1 MAVLAIAALLPQF
14 KTLKTSEAGLA
25 LIANAEGCRTSPY
38 QCSAGVWTNG
48 IGHTEGVTPQNQV
61 SELSAPAR
69 KEMARSIAK
78 KLRASQQQNI
88 KRQQAPDGTP
98 FKPRKTQPVRSKK
111 GRIKREMFA
120 KLRTAKYMKTQAS
133 PNEAVI
139 EFAGN
144 VQRMARVHHYGLRDR
159 PSRKGIE
166 VQYEARPLLGIGI
179 EEQTFIH
186 ELIIN
191 RLFSPM

>member
-1 MAVLAIAALLPQF
+1 M
-14 KTLKTSEAGLA
+14 SELQMVNDRLEA
-25 LIANAEGCRTSPY
+25 LIS
-38 QCSAGVWTNG
+38 S
-48 IGHTEGVTPQNQV
+48 
-61 SELSAPAR
+61 LSAPAR
-69 KEMARSIAK
+69 KEMARSIGR

-98 FKPRKTQPVRSKK
+98 FKARKTQPVRSKK

-139 EFAGN
+139 EFGGN

-159 PSRKGIE
+159 PSRKGKE
-166 VQYEARPLLGIGI
+166 VQYEARPLLGLSEKDLKMI
-179 EEQTFIH
+179 E
-186 ELIIN
+186 ELIIKS
-191 RLFSPM
+191 LL

>member
-1 MAVLAIAALLPQF
+1 M
-14 KTLKTSEAGLA
+14 SELQLVNDRLEA
-25 LIANAEGCRTSPY
+25 LIS
-38 QCSAGVWTNG
+38 S
-48 IGHTEGVTPQNQV
+48 
-61 SELSAPAR
+61 LSAPAR
-69 KEMARSIAK
+69 KEMARNIGR

-98 FKPRKTQPVRSKK
+98 FKARKTQPVRSKK

-159 PSRKGIE
+159 PSRKGKE
-166 VQYEARPLLGIGI
+166 VTYEARPLFGLNDNDINII
-179 EEQTFIH
+179 EQ
-186 ELIIN
+186 LI
-191 RLFSPM
+191 LDALH

>member
-1 MAVLAIAALLPQF
+1 M
-14 KTLKTSEAGLA
+14 SELQLVNDRLEA
-25 LIANAEGCRTSPY
+25 LINS
-38 QCSAGVWTNG
+38 
-48 IGHTEGVTPQNQV
+48 
-61 SELSAPAR
+61 LSAPAR
-69 KEMARSIAK
+69 KEMARSIGR

-88 KRQQAPDGTP
+88 RRQQAPDGTP

-159 PSRKGIE
+159 PSRKGKE
-166 VQYEARPLLGIGI
+166 VQYEARPLLGVNAEDLQLI
-179 EEQTFIH
+179 EE
-186 ELIIN
+186 EII
-191 RLFSPM
+191 RAIQ

>member
-1 MAVLAIAALLPQF
+1 M
-14 KTLKTSEAGLA
+14 SGLQLVNDRLEA
-25 LIANAEGCRTSPY
+25 LIS
-38 QCSAGVWTNG
+38 S
-48 IGHTEGVTPQNQV
+48 
-61 SELSAPAR
+61 LSAPAR
-69 KEMARSIAK
+69 KEMARTIAK

-98 FKPRKTQPVRSKK
+98 FKARKTQPVRSKK

-120 KLRTAKYMKTQAS
+120 KLRTAKYMKTQAR

-159 PSRKGIE
+159 PSRKGKE
-166 VQYEARPLLGIGI
+166 VQYESRPLLGVDAKGY
-179 EEQTFIH
+179 
-186 ELIIN
+186 ELIENLIMES
-191 RLFSPM
+191 LK

>member
-1 MAVLAIAALLPQF
+1 M
-14 KTLKTSEAGLA
+14 SGLQRVNDRLEA
-25 LIANAEGCRTSPY
+25 LIS
-38 QCSAGVWTNG
+38 S
-48 IGHTEGVTPQNQV
+48 
-61 SELSAPAR
+61 LSAPAR
-69 KEMARSIAK
+69 KEMARTIAK

-88 KRQQAPDGTP
+88 RRQQAPDGTP

-159 PSRKGIE
+159 PSRKGKE
-166 VQYEARPLLGIGI
+166 VQYESRQLLGLSSDDFRLI
-179 EEQTFIH
+179 EIEIIS
-186 ELIIN
+186 LIEK
-191 RLFSPM
+191 S

>member
-1 MAVLAIAALLPQF
+1 M
-14 KTLKTSEAGLA
+14 SGLQLVNDRLEA
-25 LIANAEGCRTSPY
+25 LIS
-38 QCSAGVWTNG
+38 S
-48 IGHTEGVTPQNQV
+48 
-61 SELSAPAR
+61 LSAPAR
-69 KEMARSIAK
+69 KEMARTIGR
-78 KLRASQQQNI
+78 KLRASQQLNI

-98 FKPRKTQPVRSKK
+98 FKARKTQPVRSKN

-159 PSRKGIE
+159 PSINSKVIK
-166 VQYEARPLLGIGI
+166 YEARPLIGLNEKDTI
-179 EEQTFIH
+179 EIKR
-186 ELIIN
+186 IILKMLSE
-191 RLFSPM
+191 RL

>member
-1 MAVLAIAALLPQF
+1 M
-14 KTLKTSEAGLA
+14 SELQLVNDRLEA
-25 LIANAEGCRTSPY
+25 LIS
-38 QCSAGVWTNG
+38 S
-48 IGHTEGVTPQNQV
+48 
-61 SELSAPAR
+61 LSAPAR
-69 KEMARSIAK
+69 KEMARNIGR

-111 GRIKREMFA
+111 GRIKREMFK

-139 EFAGN
+139 EFTGN

-159 PSRKGIE
+159 PSRKGKE
-166 VQYEARPLLGIGI
+166 VQYESRPLLGISEQDLKMI
-179 EEQTFIH
+179 EKVMIS
-186 ELIIN
+186 
-191 RLFSPM
+191 RLE

>member
-1 MAVLAIAALLPQF
+1 M
-14 KTLKTSEAGLA
+14 SELQLVNDRLEA
-25 LIANAEGCRTSPY
+25 LIS
-38 QCSAGVWTNG
+38 S
-48 IGHTEGVTPQNQV
+48 
-61 SELSAPAR
+61 LSAPAR
-69 KEMARSIAK
+69 KEMARSIGR

-98 FKPRKTQPVRSKK
+98 FKPRKAQPVRSKK

-159 PSRKGIE
+159 PSRNGKE
-166 VQYEARPLLGIGI
+166 VQYESRPLLGMS
-179 EEQTFIH
+179 ERDL
-186 ELIIN
+186 ELIETLIVN
-191 RLFSPM
+191 ALH

>member
-1 MAVLAIAALLPQF
+1 M
-14 KTLKTSEAGLA
+14 SELQLVNDRLEA
-25 LIANAEGCRTSPY
+25 LIS
-38 QCSAGVWTNG
+38 S
-48 IGHTEGVTPQNQV
+48 
-61 SELSAPAR
+61 LSAPAR
-69 KEMARSIAK
+69 KEMARSIGR

-98 FKPRKTQPVRSKK
+98 FKPRKAQPVRSKK

-159 PSRKGIE
+159 PSRKGKE
-166 VQYEARPLLGIGI
+166 VQYDSRPLLGISERDLNML
-179 EEQTFIH
+179 EETI
-186 ELIIN
+186 LN
-191 RLFSPM
+191 ALLSS

>member
-1 MAVLAIAALLPQF
+1 M
-14 KTLKTSEAGLA
+14 SELQRVNDRLEA
-25 LIANAEGCRTSPY
+25 LIS
-38 QCSAGVWTNG
+38 S
-48 IGHTEGVTPQNQV
+48 
-61 SELSAPAR
+61 LSAPAR
-69 KEMARSIAK
+69 KEMARTIAK

-98 FKPRKTQPVRSKK
+98 FKARKTQPVRSKK

-159 PSRKGIE
+159 PSRKGKE
-166 VQYEARPLLGIGI
+166 VKYEARPLFGINDENLDSINSIII
-179 EEQTFIH
+179 EFI
-186 ELIIN
+186 N
-191 RLFSPM
+191 F

>member
-1 MAVLAIAALLPQF
+1 MNGLQLVNDRL
-14 KTLKTSEAGLA
+14 EAF
-25 LIANAEGCRTSPY
+25 IS
-38 QCSAGVWTNG
+38 S
-48 IGHTEGVTPQNQV
+48 
-61 SELSAPAR
+61 LSAPAR
-69 KEMARSIAK
+69 KEMARSIGR

-120 KLRTAKYMKTQAS
+120 KLRTAKYMKTQVS

-159 PSRKGIE
+159 PARRGKE
-166 VQYEARPLLGIGI
+166 VAYDERPLLGFSDDDPQII
-179 EEQTFIH
+179 E
-186 ELIIN
+186 ELIIS
-191 RLFSPM
+191 RLK